1 MNKNCPSLC
10 RNIFVCVV
18 LFCIL
23 AFISF
28 PVPAKNMTSYLN
40 ELNIKY
46 NHKIAFSS
54 NITNSITPTH
64 QPTGSDLKQALKNLL
79 SGTELEY
86 KEIHGFFIIKRKKIV
101 PKPKP
106 VTPVVRK
113 EKPKVVEKPIIDKY
127 PSKYICKAWPVCPSV
142 NSDAPETLPVIL
154 SDYIQPKDTIRVYK
168 NAIKSNLLYDA
179 VSTLNIGYE
188 MAITNKI
195 TFELIANVNPWT
207 FKNDKKWQLYAL
219 QAGIKYW
226 FQGNFNK
233 FFINTDLL
241 GGYYNMSRIKFT
253 LANSNVDLSNLEYR
267 GTIIG
272 WNVGTGFI
280 IPLSERLKLEGAI
293 SVGYIRFHYDR
304 YHKTTDSF
312 YKINTTSK
320 KYVGPTK
327 ISLSLMY
334 LF

>member
-1 MNKNCPSLC
+1 
-10 RNIFVCVV
+10 
-18 LFCIL
+18 
-23 AFISF
+23 
-28 PVPAKNMTSYLN
+28 
-40 ELNIKY
+40 
-46 NHKIAFSS
+46 
-54 NITNSITPTH
+54 
-64 QPTGSDLKQALKNLL
+64 
-79 SGTELEY
+79 
-86 KEIHGFFIIKRKKIV
+86 
-101 PKPKP
+101 
-106 VTPVVRK
+106 
-113 EKPKVVEKPIIDKY
+113 
-127 PSKYICKAWPVCPSV
+127 
-142 NSDAPETLPVIL
+142 
-154 SDYIQPKDTIRVYK
+154 
-168 NAIKSNLLYDA
+168 
-179 VSTLNIGYE
+179 

-320 KYVGPTK
+320 NYVGPTK